1 MKPTP
6 EELTEIL
13 AAHQRWVTTSED
25 PTGRRANLTGAN
37 LTGADLRGTNFTGA
51 SLRGI
56 NLRGTNLR
64 GTNLTRADLTRADLT
79 GANLTR
85 ANLMRANLTGADLTG
100 ADLTG
105 TDLTGV
111 YPLTYAQVSFSS
123 HGECGRMLTGVQQK
137 GGGPTHF
144 YCGCF
149 FGTEQ
154 DLRSYI
160 AEGPDNLKSSRTLA
174 LETVIHLIATPRT
187 LNPEP

>member
-1 MKPTP
+1 M
-6 EELTEIL
+6 
-13 AAHQRWVTTSED
+13 R
-25 PTGRRANLTGAN
+25 AN
-37 LTGADLRGTNFTGA
+37 LTGADLTWVGLRGANLMRANLTGA
-51 SLRGI
+51 DLTGA
-56 NLRGTNLR
+56 
-64 GTNLTRADLTRADLT
+64 NLTWVGLTGANLTRADLT

>member
-64 GTNLTRADLTRADLT
+64 GTNL
-79 GANLTR
+79 G
-85 ANLMRANLTGADLTG
+85 GADLTG